1 MFIGQ
6 INQYQTHPYTN
17 NIGIKKTNIAS
28 LSNQKPQS
36 QYDRFEIGSQYQQN
50 NDVGIYKPNQMKS
63 LVISSDAW
71 SKSENKQIIDVSNA
85 YEILPPS
92 EQSSYS
98 EEDALINQYMKQYRI
113 EGYFEDDKFTL
124 TSSEPVRLI
133 LKENISKEDLDSFKN
148 ELIEKGLGTEIDW
161 IGVRDDLASMN
172 VGFDNIERFEQKA
185 DYLASRYAILKDR
198 IQTQFTGDKQ
208 QTELKKLEQFYTD
221 AKEEMANSYAESIG
235 GFYEELGQSGVADD
249 MRNSVLAMIDSKA
262 DTYTVYLKQND
273 IYSDITDTDKQWLKQ
288 DDAYMAAKLH
298 ESVSV
303 LSEQQ
308 KTIYDKAPYNEKDL
322 AYAGIYAKELSQ
334 QLEKPEW
341 NIFTVKE
348 NDSDLGIYLAQQY
361 KSIINNIDNSDI
373 SDKLSD
379 ILKDSFEPF
388 IEKFMDALDKKI
400 DHNRELIAEN
410 PWQAGLIRTNYIDR
424 ESVYSAFQNAI
435 SKV

>member
-36 QYDRFEIGSQYQQN
+36 QYDHFEIGSQYQQN

-161 IGVRDDLASMN
+161 IG
-172 VGFDNIERFEQKA
+172 
-185 DYLASRYAILKDR
+185 
-198 IQTQFTGDKQ
+198 
-208 QTELKKLEQFYTD
+208 
-221 AKEEMANSYAESIG
+221 
-235 GFYEELGQSGVADD
+235 
-249 MRNSVLAMIDSKA
+249 
-262 DTYTVYLKQND
+262 
-273 IYSDITDTDKQWLKQ
+273 
-288 DDAYMAAKLH
+288 
-298 ESVSV
+298 
-303 LSEQQ
+303 
-308 KTIYDKAPYNEKDL
+308 
-322 AYAGIYAKELSQ
+322 
-334 QLEKPEW
+334 
-341 NIFTVKE
+341 
-348 NDSDLGIYLAQQY
+348 
-361 KSIINNIDNSDI
+361 
-373 SDKLSD
+373 
-379 ILKDSFEPF
+379 
-388 IEKFMDALDKKI
+388 
-400 DHNRELIAEN
+400 
-410 PWQAGLIRTNYIDR
+410 
-424 ESVYSAFQNAI
+424 
-435 SKV
+435 

>member
-1 MFIGQ
+1 M
-6 INQYQTHPYTN
+6 
-17 NIGIKKTNIAS
+17 
-28 LSNQKPQS
+28 
-36 QYDRFEIGSQYQQN
+36 
-50 NDVGIYKPNQMKS
+50 
-63 LVISSDAW
+63 
-71 SKSENKQIIDVSNA
+71 
-85 YEILPPS
+85 
-92 EQSSYS
+92 
-98 EEDALINQYMKQYRI
+98 
-113 EGYFEDDKFTL
+113 
-124 TSSEPVRLI
+124 
-133 LKENISKEDLDSFKN
+133 
-148 ELIEKGLGTEIDW
+148 
-161 IGVRDDLASMN
+161 
-172 VGFDNIERFEQKA
+172 
-185 DYLASRYAILKDR
+185 
-198 IQTQFTGDKQ
+198 
-208 QTELKKLEQFYTD
+208 
-221 AKEEMANSYAESIG
+221 
-235 GFYEELGQSGVADD
+235 
-249 MRNSVLAMIDSKA
+249 
-262 DTYTVYLKQND
+262 
-273 IYSDITDTDKQWLKQ
+273 LKQ

-361 KSIINNIDNSDI
+361 KSIINNIYNSDI